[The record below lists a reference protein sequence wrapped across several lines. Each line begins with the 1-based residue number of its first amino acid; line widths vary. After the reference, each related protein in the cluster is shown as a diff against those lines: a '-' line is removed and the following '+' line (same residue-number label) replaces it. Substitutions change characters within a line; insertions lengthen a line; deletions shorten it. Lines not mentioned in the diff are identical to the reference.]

1 MSQNRTNAN
10 EDKVIVEIYFENTG
24 NFAIF
29 ALMNEKHQ

>member
-10 EDKVIVEIYFENTG
+10 EDKIVKIYFENTG

>member
-10 EDKVIVEIYFENTG
+10 EDKIVEIYFENTG
-24 NFAIF
+24 NLAIF

>member
-10 EDKVIVEIYFENTG
+10 EYKIVKIYFENTG

>member
-10 EDKVIVEIYFENTG
+10 EDKIVETYFENTG

>member
-1 MSQNRTNAN
+1 MKEPCN
-10 EDKVIVEIYFENTG
+10 EDKIVEIYFENTG

>member
-10 EDKVIVEIYFENTG
+10 EDKIVERYFENTG

>member
-10 EDKVIVEIYFENTG
+10 EDKIVAIYFENAG
-24 NFAIF
+24 HFAIF

>member
-10 EDKVIVEIYFENTG
+10 EDKIVEIYFENTG

-29 ALMNEKHQ
+29 ALMNETHQ

>member
-1 MSQNRTNAN
+1 MSQKATNTQEHKIAR
-10 EDKVIVEIYFENTG
+10 IYFENTG

>member
-1 MSQNRTNAN
+1 MSQNRTTN
-10 EDKVIVEIYFENTG
+10 EDKIVEIYFENTG